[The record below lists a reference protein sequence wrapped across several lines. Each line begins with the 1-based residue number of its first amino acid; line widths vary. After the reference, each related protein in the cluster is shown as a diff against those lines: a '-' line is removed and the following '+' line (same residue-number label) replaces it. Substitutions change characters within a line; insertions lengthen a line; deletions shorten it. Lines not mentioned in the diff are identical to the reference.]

1 MADLDVTNLLISR
14 GIIIETIPFLRQIRT
29 EFLFAGQITKEE
41 FSQILEEIE
50 KPLRK
55 IADEMAI
62 VINQESM
69 SPVIIYRR
77 RIKSVSAKLQD
88 VIENSEDFQRLI
100 QTLRELV
107 SYFHQIIAVEDV
119 YPETLKILDS
129 IEFICNK
136 Y

>member
-1 MADLDVTNLLISR
+1 MANQDVTNLLISR
-14 GIIIETIPFLRQIRT
+14 GLIIETIPFLRQIRT
-29 EFLFAGQITKEE
+29 ELLFAEKITKEE
-41 FSQILEEIE
+41 FSQIFEEIE
-50 KPLRK
+50 IPLRR

-62 VINQESM
+62 VINKEYM

-77 RIKSVSAKLQD
+77 RIKRVTEKLQN

-100 QTLRELV
+100 QTLHELV
-107 SYFHQIIAVEDV
+107 SYFRQIIAVEGI
-119 YPETLKILDS
+119 YPETPKILDN